1 MMNRGRPAAN
11 AIWWSGVCAKP
22 CPENHIPFHFLH
34 PQTSGNDV
42 FYRNPY
48 NVEENLFVNLSSPS
62 SSQFPDVSALGSP
75 EAAAKRLLAQTLE
88 EFMSTRIGSRKE
100 AEIVGF
106 SQREAGGRLY
116 YDVEVR
122 GGAGARRGLLL

>member
-1 MMNRGRPAAN
+1 MPFWLSTEFDTFWGRPAHA
-11 AIWWSGVCAKP
+11 AVP
-22 CPENHIPFHFLH
+22 P

-62 SSQFPDVSALGSP
+62 SSQFADVSVLGSP
-75 EAAAKRLLAQTLE
+75 EDAAKRLLSQTLE

-122 GGAGARRGLLL
+122 GAARSCNRGNFD